1 MITASQAGE
10 EHEQTVLVTVDL
22 ASDTKDALVAANAV
36 SVPISAIDPV
46 FGVVVENPAIQR
58 PEACVDMSAFEH
70 RERTQFA
77 VAGP

>member
-58 PEACVDMSAFEH
+58 PEARVDMSAFEH